1 MAYVLLFCKSKNKNN
16 QHFIQEET
24 IMAVMALEQ
33 YGGYDLIENL
43 MGKNCPL
50 STNSGSRLTDINLIQ
65 SDTGDENK
73 DENEAIPFQE
83 MLKQRVIS
91 PNVQDKYMI
100 QKANGTSSTPES
112 IKLLQEIKGKEDPFE
127 IQDTRVY
134 GESYS
139 IGNNSNLSHPLKEK
153 FDNFPI
159 LPQKNEIG
167 IDPLNI
173 NNYFIFHSDRNDF
186 SAFPISAQE
195 MKEADLQQNKEFI
208 NRNNFVFL
216 FDTETTFQDSLTVE
230 TIPKQIDIYGA
241 KVFKN
246 HNNSQNIGQSVFDV
260 IQEPGFTDT
269 DMSEIHI
276 KEVLASFKSQPD
288 HVPLENMS
296 TSLVPEVNALI
307 DTGKKSIRNDIS
319 EIIDDA
325 VTQQNIPVDNEEGFS
340 GNFSLEQN
348 TLNHTPDSAQIQK
361 ARNNHVFSA
370 DTQTTTPGTQARTND
385 IQQNVEMSFGN
396 GTRQPFSIESRI
408 NNEIQTFHSSSTAGK
423 EYLQNSILEQL
434 IQKISMVNRVDR
446 SEIKVHLT
454 PPELGNVKIHFTE
467 KNDEIEAKIFV
478 ENAEVR
484 AAIENNIHRLK
495 ESVAASGLE
504 IQKLEVFIQHD
515 IVFKEKYSE
524 NSEPKN
530 QQYYQG
536 KNHGV
541 NNDGCSEQRNNIN
554 NETKNESGRR
564 TSNLMVDYII

>member
-24 IMAVMALEQ
+24 TMAVTALEQ

-50 STNSGSRLTDINLIQ
+50 STNSGSPLTDINLIQ

-83 MLKQRVIS
+83 MLKQQVIS
-91 PNVQDKYMI
+91 PNVQDKYKI
-100 QKANGTSSTPES
+100 QQANDTSSTPES

-127 IQDTRVY
+127 TQDTRMY

-139 IGNNSNLSHPLKEK
+139 IGNNSNLSRPLKEK
-153 FDNFPI
+153 FDNFLI

-167 IDPLNI
+167 IDPFNI
-173 NNYFIFHSDRNDF
+173 NNYFIFHSDRNES
-186 SAFPISAQE
+186 SAFSVSAQE
-195 MKEADLQQNKEFI
+195 MKEADLRQNKEFV

-216 FDTETTFQDSLTVE
+216 FDTETTFQDNLMVRTV
-230 TIPKQIDIYGA
+230 PKQIDIFGA
-241 KVFKN
+241 KVFEK
-246 HNNSQNIGQSVFDV
+246 HNNSQNIGQSIFDV

-269 DMSEIHI
+269 DMSEIDI

-296 TSLVPEVNALI
+296 TSLVPEVNTFI
-307 DTGKKSIRNDIS
+307 DAGKKSIRNDIS

-340 GNFSLEQN
+340 GNFTLGQN
-348 TLNHTPDSAQIQK
+348 TIHQTPDSAQIQK
-361 ARNNHVFSA
+361 TRNNHIFSA
-370 DTQTTTPGTQARTND
+370 DTQTTAPGTQARTND
-385 IQQNVEMSFGN
+385 IQQNAELSFGN
-396 GTRQPFSIESRI
+396 GTGQPFSIESRI
-408 NNEIQTFHSSSTAGK
+408 NNEIQAFHSSSTAGK

-434 IQKISMVNRVDR
+434 IQKISLVNHVDR

-515 IVFKEKYSE
+515 IIFKEKYSE
-524 NSEPKN
+524 NSESKN

-541 NNDGCSEQRNNIN
+541 NNEGCSEQRNNIS
-554 NETKNESGRR
+554 NEMKNESGRR

>member
-1 MAYVLLFCKSKNKNN
+1 M
-16 QHFIQEET
+16 
-24 IMAVMALEQ
+24 
-33 YGGYDLIENL
+33 
-43 MGKNCPL
+43 
-50 STNSGSRLTDINLIQ
+50 
-65 SDTGDENK
+65 
-73 DENEAIPFQE
+73 
-83 MLKQRVIS
+83 
-91 PNVQDKYMI
+91 
-100 QKANGTSSTPES
+100 
-112 IKLLQEIKGKEDPFE
+112 
-127 IQDTRVY
+127 Y

-307 DTGKKSIRNDIS
+307 DTGKK
-319 EIIDDA
+319 
-325 VTQQNIPVDNEEGFS
+325 
-340 GNFSLEQN
+340 
-348 TLNHTPDSAQIQK
+348 
-361 ARNNHVFSA
+361 
-370 DTQTTTPGTQARTND
+370 
-385 IQQNVEMSFGN
+385 
-396 GTRQPFSIESRI
+396 I
-408 NNEIQTFHSSSTAGK
+408 NK
-423 EYLQNSILEQL
+423 
-434 IQKISMVNRVDR
+434 K
-446 SEIKVHLT
+446 
-454 PPELGNVKIHFTE
+454 
-467 KNDEIEAKIFV
+467 
-478 ENAEVR
+478 
-484 AAIENNIHRLK
+484 
-495 ESVAASGLE
+495 
-504 IQKLEVFIQHD
+504 
-515 IVFKEKYSE
+515 
-524 NSEPKN
+524 
-530 QQYYQG
+530 
-536 KNHGV
+536 
-541 NNDGCSEQRNNIN
+541 
-554 NETKNESGRR
+554 
-564 TSNLMVDYII
+564 